1 MSRHHVGSTICYVAK
16 LPCLLKF
23 DEEMRRS
30 KFAPVGN
37 SQPTMNDGDL
47 NIYVSHYAY
56 IYNMV
61 QRSSCMFEFPDDIA
75 RVKATL
81 AVASVRKL
89 DGVKQRGKERRWNA
103 ENARL
108 PFRRKSHLGEYP

>member
-1 MSRHHVGSTICYVAK
+1 MSLERIVMSRHHVVSTICYVAK

-37 SQPTMNDGDL
+37 SQLTMDDGDL
-47 NIYVSHYAY
+47 NIYVSPYAY

-61 QRSSCMFEFPDDIA
+61 QRSSCMF
-75 RVKATL
+75 
-81 AVASVRKL
+81 
-89 DGVKQRGKERRWNA
+89 
-103 ENARL
+103 
-108 PFRRKSHLGEYP
+108 